1 MAHYERDQSLG
12 PLARLARKAPY
23 LSKEEEYKLLE
34 GWIVRGDHRSLDKL
48 SLSHSRLVIAQ
59 ALRFK
64 SYGVPLSD
72 LIQEGHIGLMEAAN
86 RFQLSKDVRFAT
98 YASWW
103 IKSFIQDYVLRN
115 QSIVRGGTSSR
126 QKMLFFGFKRM
137 RAELSS
143 KQPDLNEEQ
152 LHQQISEKTG
162 AKLRD
167 IRMMSSRLG
176 RKDTSLNASL
186 KGSETNLQLQDTL
199 AAEEPLPDELVEVHL
214 DQERAKRR
222 LFNAIKTLPP
232 REQRVIKDRKLK
244 DESVTLEALGKKLG
258 VSKERVRQIESRA
271 MQKLKDALTHSDGYE
286 ASSS

>member
-1 MAHYERDQSLG
+1 MAQYERDQSLG

-34 GWIVRGDHRSLDKL
+34 GWITKRDHRALDKL

-86 RFQLSKDVRFAT
+86 RFKLSKDVRFST

-137 RAELSS
+137 RAELAS
-143 KQPDLNEEQ
+143 KHPELSEDQ
-152 LHQQISEKTG
+152 LHEQISNQTG
-162 AKLRD
+162 ANMRD
-167 IRMMSSRLG
+167 IKMMSSRLG
-176 RKDTSLNASL
+176 RSDTSLNATL

-199 AAEEPLPDELVEVHL
+199 AADEPLPDEIVEVHL
-214 DQERAKRR
+214 DSERAERR
-222 LFNAIKTLPP
+222 LFDAIKTLPP
-232 REQRVIKDRKLK
+232 REQRVIRDRKLRE
-244 DESVTLEALGKKLG
+244 DGVTLEALGKKLG

-271 MQKLKDALTHSDGYE
+271 MQKLKDAMAHSQGHE
-286 ASSS
+286 ANQP